1 MTETA
6 QAQQEE
12 STQETPQFDT
22 KTLKRLVEAIIFASS
37 DPVSPTEI
45 QKRIGQECD
54 LSDVIETL
62 KEDYSERGI
71 NLVER
76 AGFYCF
82 RSASDLGGLMALE
95 KVMPRKL
102 SKAAMETLA
111 IIAYHQPVTRPEIE
125 SIRGVAVSK
134 GTLDLL
140 MEEGWINLGRR
151 REVPGR
157 PVTWKT
163 TRSFLDMFGLE
174 TLKDLPGIQE
184 MKDAGL
190 LDARA
195 SIDIVGGKAP
205 ETQDMFGDEDEDFH
219 DDEHYD
225 NKEDILS

>member
-1 MTETA
+1 MSEVA
-6 QAQQEE
+6 QAVENEE
-12 STQETPQFDT
+12 FENTFDYDDVT
-22 KTLKRLVEAIIFASS
+22 IKRLIEAVVFASS
-37 DPVSPTEI
+37 EPVSINEI
-45 QKRIGQECD
+45 SKRVGE
-54 LSDVIETL
+54 DVDVKAVIQAL
-62 KEDYSERGI
+62 QDDYEERGI

-76 AGFYCF
+76 GGFYCF
-82 RSASDLGGLMALE
+82 RSANDLGDKLELE
-95 KVMPRKL
+95 KELPRKL

-163 TRSFLDMFGLE
+163 TRDFLDMFGLE

-195 SIDIVGGKAP
+195 SIDIVGGTTP
-205 ETQDMFGDEDEDFH
+205 ETQDMFDDEEDDFH
-219 DDEHYD
+219 DDDLYD
-225 NKEDILS
+225 NKDDMVG

>member
-1 MTETA
+1 MA
-6 QAQQEE
+6 QAVENEE
-12 STQETPQFDT
+12 FENTFDYDDVT
-22 KTLKRLVEAIIFASS
+22 IKRLIEAVVFASS
-37 DPVSPTEI
+37 EPVSINEI
-45 QKRIGQECD
+45 SKRVGE
-54 LSDVIETL
+54 DVDVKAVIQAL
-62 KEDYSERGI
+62 QDDYEERGI

-76 AGFYCF
+76 GGFYCF
-82 RSASDLGGLMALE
+82 RSANDLGDKLELE
-95 KVMPRKL
+95 KELPRKL

-163 TRSFLDMFGLE
+163 TRDFLDMFGLE

-195 SIDIVGGKAP
+195 SIDIVGGTTP
-205 ETQDMFGDEDEDFH
+205 ETQDMFDDEEDDFH
-219 DDEHYD
+219 DDDLYD
-225 NKEDILS
+225 NKDDMVG